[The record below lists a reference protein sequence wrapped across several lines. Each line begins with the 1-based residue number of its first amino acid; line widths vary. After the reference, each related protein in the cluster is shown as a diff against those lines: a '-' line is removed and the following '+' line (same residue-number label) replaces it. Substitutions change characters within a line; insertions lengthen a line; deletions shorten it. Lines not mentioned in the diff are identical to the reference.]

1 MKHSFDEVSLRPDFT
16 ILVYPAYLSGE
27 HFTISSELKVDQN
40 TPPTILIQMEDDR
53 NYLDSSLFYYYAL
66 KEARV
71 SVTMHLYPTGYH
83 GYGVRDTGHLVN
95 EWPDRAVS
103 WLKAIGMLEKD

>member
-66 KEARV
+66 KEAKV
-71 SVTMHLYPTGYH
+71 PGAMHLYPSGGQ
-83 GYGVRDTGHLVN
+83 GYGLRNTAHTVN
-95 EWPDRAVS
+95 EWPFRVLS
-103 WLKAIGMLEKD
+103 WLRDIDMIEK